1 MARFTSR
8 KFLLCLAAFLG
19 SIGTSIAALHTD
31 NQTVA
36 SVGIVCAILSAAIYA
51 MVEAYVD
58 GKAVNQIEERAFDLD
73 FEDYDADEDE
83 EEDAV
88 EHLYEE
94 SLWQRVEGV
103 LG

>member
-58 GKAVNQIEERAFDLD
+58 GKAVNQIEERVFDFAED
-73 FEDYDADEDE
+73 FDADEEDIE
-83 EEDAV
+83 EEDLADV
-88 EHLYEE
+88 EE
-94 SLWQRVEGV
+94 
-103 LG
+103 